1 MAEQATMNTPQA
13 EENSETNPSTQA
25 DVKNDVPYDR
35 FQEVNGQKNQ
45 FKSENEGLKAENAKL
60 KGAEEDARQQTLK
73 KNSEF
78 ETLYNEADTTN
89 KKLAEQNKAL
99 TSDLGAFRQGLVEQV
114 PEERRVYTEG
124 MNMATLQ
131 KFVQDEQVAA
141 NAGKT
146 DSSRAGTTAKGDF
159 GGYDSKMEWVL
170 KDPEGYEKS
179 KKNAGGDKFGDMFMP
194 KPNPLAGQ

>member
-1 MAEQATMNTPQA
+1 MADEQQNTQST
-13 EENSETNPSTQA
+13 EENSVTNPSTQA
-25 DVKNDVPYDR
+25 EVKNDVPYTR

-45 FKSENEGLKAENAKL
+45 FKSENESLKAELDKVKA
-60 KGAEEDARQQTLK
+60 AQEDARQDALK

-78 ETLYNEADTTN
+78 ETLYNEADSSA

-99 TSDLGAFRQGLVEQV
+99 QSDLGAFRQGLVEQL

-131 KFVQDEQVAA
+131 KFVADEQMTA

-146 DSSRAGTTAKGDF
+146 DSSRAGNTAKGEL
-159 GGYDSKMEWVL
+159 GGYNSHAEWAS
-170 KDPEGYEKS
+170 KDPEGYKQANMTPDS
-179 KKNAGGDKFGDMFMP
+179 QGIKIGYGGI
-194 KPNPLAGQ
+194 

>member
-1 MAEQATMNTPQA
+1 MPDEQVNTPQA

-25 DVKNDVPYDR
+25 NKNDVPYTR

-45 FKSENEGLKAENAKL
+45 FKSENESLKAELEKVKVAQ
-60 KGAEEDARQQTLK
+60 EDARQEALK

-78 ETLYNEADTTN
+78 ETLYNEEHSMN
-89 KKLAEQNKAL
+89 KKQSEQIKAL
-99 TSDLGAFRQGLVEQV
+99 KSDLGAFRQGLVEQL

-131 KFVQDEQVAA
+131 KFVADEQVTA

-146 DSSRAGTTAKGDF
+146 DSSRAGTTVKGEM
-159 GGYDSKMEWVL
+159 GGYDSWQEYAV
-170 KDPEGYEKS
+170 KDPVGAEKAIADVTTNFI
-179 KKNAGGDKFGDMFMP
+179 K
-194 KPNPLAGQ
+194 

>member
-1 MAEQATMNTPQA
+1 MAEQEVTNTPQA
-13 EENSETNPSTQA
+13 EVNSETNPSTQA
-25 DVKNDVPYDR
+25 GVKNDVPYDR

-45 FKSENEGLKAENAKL
+45 FKSENEGLKAELAKV
-60 KGAEEDARQQTLK
+60 KAAQEEARQETLK

-78 ETLYNEADTTN
+78 ETLYNETDATA

-99 TSDLGAFRQGLVEQV
+99 QSDLGAFRQGLVEQL

-131 KFVQDEQVAA
+131 KFVQDEQVTA

-146 DSSRAGTTAKGDF
+146 DSSRAGTTAKGEF
-159 GGYDSKMEWVL
+159 GGFDSWQDFAVN
-170 KDPEGYEKS
+170 DPKGAEKAIADS
-179 KKNAGGDKFGDMFMP
+179 TKNYIK
-194 KPNPLAGQ
+194 

>member
-1 MAEQATMNTPQA
+1 MSDEVKNTPQA

-25 DVKNDVPYDR
+25 DNKNDVPYTR

-45 FKSENEGLKAENAKL
+45 FKSENESLRAELEKVKVAQ
-60 KGAEEDARQQTLK
+60 EDARQDALK

-78 ETLYNEADTTN
+78 ETLYNETDATA

-99 TSDLGAFRQGLVEQV
+99 QSDLGAFRTGLVEQL

-131 KFVQDEQVAA
+131 KFVSDERTTA

-159 GGYDSKMEWVL
+159 GGYGSYIEWAQ
-170 KDPEGYEKS
+170 KDPKGYEQANKDI
-179 KKNAGGDKFGDMFMP
+179 NTIGGVNIGFE
-194 KPNPLAGQ
+194 

>member
-1 MAEQATMNTPQA
+1 MSEEVNNTPQA
-13 EENSETNPSTQA
+13 EQNSETNPSTQA
-25 DVKNDVPYDR
+25 GSKNDVPYDR

-45 FKSENEGLKAENAKL
+45 FKSENEGLKAELAKV
-60 KGAEEDARQQTLK
+60 KAAQEDARQEALK

-78 ETLYNEADTTN
+78 ETLYNETDATA

-99 TSDLGAFRQGLVEQV
+99 QSDLGAFRTGLVEQL

-131 KFVQDEQVAA
+131 KFVADEQATV

-146 DSSRAGTTAKGDF
+146 DPSRAGNTAAGEM
-159 GGYDSKMEWVL
+159 GGYSSHAEWAT
-170 KDPEGYEKS
+170 KDPKGYKEANMTPDSQGIKIGY
-179 KKNAGGDKFGDMFMP
+179 N
-194 KPNPLAGQ
+194 